1 MDLPSLI
8 LTIVVGFLVGL
19 AARAILPGK
28 QITGVVGTTV
38 LGIGGALVASYV
50 GQLLGYYKVGEP
62 MGFVGA
68 VVGALVLLFLWTL
81 IFNR

>member
-1 MDLPSLI
+1 MTSLI
-8 LTIVVGFLVGL
+8 MTAVVGLLVGL

-28 QITGVVGTTV
+28 QIMGVVGTTV
-38 LGIGGALVASYV
+38 LGICGSLAASYA

-68 VVGALVLLFLWTL
+68 VVGALVLLFLWSL

>member
-1 MDLPSLI
+1 MTSLI
-8 LTIVVGFLVGL
+8 MTAVVGLLVGL
-19 AARAILPGK
+19 AARAILPGRR
-28 QITGVVGTTV
+28 IMGAVETTL
-38 LGIGGALVASYV
+38 LGIGGSLAASYG

>member
-1 MDLPSLI
+1 MVSLA

-28 QITGVVGTTV
+28 RIMGVVETTL
-38 LGIGGALVASYV
+38 LGIGGSLAASYV

-68 VVGALVLLFLWTL
+68 VVGALVLLFLWSL

>member
-1 MDLPSLI
+1 MVSLV
-8 LTIVVGFLVGL
+8 LTIVVGLLVGL
-19 AARAILPGK
+19 AARAILPGR
-28 QITGVVGTTV
+28 QITGVVGTTL
-38 LGIGGALVASYV
+38 LGIGGSLAASYV
-50 GQLLGYYKVGEP
+50 GQVLGYYKVGEP

>member
-1 MDLPSLI
+1 MVSLG

-19 AARAILPGK
+19 AARAILPGR
-28 QITGVVGTTV
+28 QIMGVIGTTV
-38 LGIGGALVASYV
+38 LGICGALAAGYA
-50 GQLLGYYKVGEP
+50 GQFLGYYKLGEP

-68 VVGALVLLFLWTL
+68 VVGALVLLFLWSL

>member
-1 MDLPSLI
+1 MTSLFM
-8 LTIVVGFLVGL
+8 TAVVGLLVGL

-28 QITGVVGTTV
+28 QIIGVVGTTV
-38 LGIGGALVASYV
+38 LGICGSLAASYA

-68 VVGALVLLFLWTL
+68 VVGALVLLVLGSL

>member
-1 MDLPSLI
+1 MVSLA
-8 LTIVVGFLVGL
+8 LTIVVGLLVGL

-28 QITGVVGTTV
+28 RIMGVVGATL
-38 LGIGGALVASYV
+38 LGIGGALAASYA

-68 VVGALVLLFLWTL
+68 VVGALVLLVLGSLF
-81 IFNR
+81 FNR

>member
-1 MDLPSLI
+1 M
-8 LTIVVGFLVGL
+8 TINLVMTVVVGLLAGL

-28 QITGVVGTTV
+28 RILGVVGASL
-38 LGIGGALVASYV
+38 LGIGGALAASYG

-68 VVGALVLLFLWTL
+68 VVGALVLLFIWGLF
-81 IFNR
+81 FNR

>member
-68 VVGALVLLFLWTL
+68 VVGALALLFLWTL

>member
-1 MDLPSLI
+1 MVSLI
-8 LTIVVGFLVGL
+8 LTIAVGLLVGL
-19 AARAILPGK
+19 AARAILPGRH
-28 QITGVVGTTV
+28 ITGVVGATL
-38 LGIGGALVASYV
+38 LGIGGSLAASYA

-68 VVGALVLLFLWTL
+68 VAGAIVLLFLWSM

>member
-1 MDLPSLI
+1 MVSLA

-28 QITGVVGTTV
+28 QIMGVVGTTL
-38 LGIGGALVASYV
+38 LGIGGSLVASYA
-50 GQLLGYYKVGEP
+50 GQLLGYYKIGEP

-68 VVGALVLLFLWTL
+68 VVGALVLLFLWSL

>member
-68 VVGALVLLFLWTL
+68 VVGALVLLVLGSRF
-81 IFNR
+81 FNR

>member
-1 MDLPSLI
+1 MTSLFM
-8 LTIVVGFLVGL
+8 TAVVGLLVGL

-28 QITGVVGTTV
+28 QIMGVVGTTV
-38 LGIGGALVASYV
+38 LGICGSLAASYA

-68 VVGALVLLFLWTL
+68 VVGALVLLFLWSL

>member
-1 MDLPSLI
+1 MVSLA
-8 LTIVVGFLVGL
+8 LTIVVGLLVGL

-28 QITGVVGTTV
+28 RIMGVVGATL
-38 LGIGGALVASYV
+38 LGIGGALAASYA

-62 MGFVGA
+62 MGFVAA
-68 VVGALVLLFLWTL
+68 VVGALVALFLWSL

>member
-1 MDLPSLI
+1 MISLA

-19 AARAILPGK
+19 AARAILPGR
-28 QITGVVGTTV
+28 QITGIVGTTV

-62 MGFVGA
+62 MGFVAA
-68 VVGALVLLFLWTL
+68 VVGALVLLFLWSL

>member
-1 MDLPSLI
+1 MVSLA

-28 QITGVVGTTV
+28 QIMGVVGTTL
-38 LGIGGALVASYV
+38 LGIGGSLVASYA
-50 GQLLGYYKVGEP
+50 GQLLGYYKIGEP

-68 VVGALVLLFLWTL
+68 VVGALVLLFLWSL
-81 IFNR
+81 IVNR

>member
-1 MDLPSLI
+1 MNPVSLG
-8 LTIVVGFLVGL
+8 LTIAVGVLVGL
-19 AARAILPGK
+19 AARAILPGR
-28 QITGVVGTTV
+28 QIMGVVGATV
-38 LGIGGALVASYV
+38 LGACGALAASYV

-68 VVGALVLLFLWTL
+68 VGGALVLLFLWRL

>member
-1 MDLPSLI
+1 MVSLG

-19 AARAILPGK
+19 AARAILPGR
-28 QITGVVGTTV
+28 QIMGVIGTTV
-38 LGIGGALVASYV
+38 LGICGALAAGYA
-50 GQLLGYYKVGEP
+50 GQFLGYYQLGEP

-68 VVGALVLLFLWTL
+68 VVGALVLLFHWSL

>member
-1 MDLPSLI
+1 MNLTSLA

-28 QITGVVGTTV
+28 QIMGVVGTTL
-38 LGIGGALVASYV
+38 LGIGGSLAASYA
-50 GQLLGYYKVGEP
+50 GQLLGYYKIGEP

-68 VVGALVLLFLWTL
+68 VVGALVLLFLWSL
-81 IFNR
+81 IVNR

>member
-1 MDLPSLI
+1 MNLVPLG
-8 LTIVVGFLVGL
+8 LTMVVGLLVGL
-19 AARAILPGK
+19 AARAILPGR
-28 QITGVVGTTV
+28 QITGVVGASV
-38 LGIGGALVASYV
+38 LGICGAVAASYA

-68 VVGALVLLFLWTL
+68 AVGALVLLFVWTL

>member
-1 MDLPSLI
+1 MISLA

-19 AARAILPGK
+19 AARAILPGR
-28 QITGVVGTTV
+28 QITGIVGTTV

-62 MGFVGA
+62 MGFVAA
-68 VVGALVLLFLWTL
+68 VVGALGLLFLWTL

>member
-1 MDLPSLI
+1 MVSL
-8 LTIVVGFLVGL
+8 LVTVVVGFLVGL

-28 QITGVVGTTV
+28 QIMGVIGTTV
-38 LGIGGALVASYV
+38 LGVAGSLAASYV
-50 GQLLGYYKVGEP
+50 GQMLGYYKIGEP

-68 VVGALVLLFLWTL
+68 VVGAFVLLFVWNL

>member
-1 MDLPSLI
+1 MTSLFM
-8 LTIVVGFLVGL
+8 TAVVGLLVGL

-28 QITGVVGTTV
+28 QIIGVVGTTV
-38 LGIGGALVASYV
+38 LGICGSLAASYA

>member
-1 MDLPSLI
+1 MISLA

-19 AARAILPGK
+19 AARAILPGR
-28 QITGVVGTTV
+28 QITGIVGTTV
-38 LGIGGALVASYV
+38 LGIGGALVASYA

-62 MGFVGA
+62 MGFVAA
-68 VVGALVLLFLWTL
+68 VVGALVLLFLWSM